1 MVQWTEKQLEA
12 IEYEGSDVLVAAAAG
27 SGKTTVLVERIIRKI
42 LDEKYSID
50 EILVAT
56 FTNMSA
62 RDMKDKIEKALRE
75 AYLEKR
81 DPRIY
86 EETLK
91 LKEAHISTLHSFCLH
106 LIQMHYNVIGLS
118 PDMRTLGDIETKIRL
133 ETVISNVLE
142 TYYKKSDDDFYAL
155 STMLST
161 DKSNDGLLGTIRDL
175 YYTAVA
181 SPDPYGFLEDN
192 RDQYIDVDRL
202 ESILA
207 GHNHNT
213 KLKLD
218 ALLSDLTLLKT
229 HYRTVTHE
237 SVKENQVLDAFD
249 SLEALIMT
257 AERALGD
264 VMQERPV
271 ELPAFGLKDGRSAFI
286 KNISDPDDK
295 EALLAVQKRVRD
307 RYNEIRNAPS
317 YDMDG
322 VKEELAPMNGAN
334 NVLVDIALE
343 VIRKFRQQKRTRNEM
358 DFSDYEHYALSI
370 LESGDGAIRER
381 YRRQFKEIMIDEY
394 QDINR
399 VQEAIIQALKT
410 GGEADGNL
418 FMVGDVKQSIYK
430 FRQADPSLFITKSER
445 FQAGGSGRLISL
457 NHNFRSRGEVLALT
471 NTVFEK
477 IMDKEVG
484 EISYDGTHRLVQGNY
499 LEAPPLPSECHI
511 IENKA
516 DHGGD
521 VEIKHIIDVVRDLV
535 KKGASYR
542 DIVILTRNTK
552 DNESYRKLLGE
563 ADLPVFVNNRS
574 GYLDTLEIRTMI
586 SILSIIDN
594 PLQDDHLVGVM
605 RLPMFDFSEDE
616 IARIRASVKTDYM
629 FEALIQYE
637 GQAVVMKK
645 IYEFRHALSKL
656 QEYARYMSV
665 PELIDEIYLEFSI
678 LEYFAGL
685 KGGVSRRANLN
696 GFIEKAR
703 EFEAMSH
710 LSLYEFI
717 SYIHRMINDGQ
728 DFGEENTVS
737 PDDDTLRVMTI
748 HSSKGLEFNYVI
760 YAGLYRQLN
769 MMDVSKK
776 VSVHPEG
783 GIAFK
788 QFIPEQLA
796 VLPSIHSEVSKKM
809 ILRELISEE
818 MRLVYVA
825 MTRAIDK
832 LIMPL
837 VYKEE
842 YKEKYAYEAGIINA
856 DDRLSIRSIQ
866 ELLAPIFVNERMDF
880 LKVEYV
886 DPPQEAEV
894 DFRRFASLD
903 DLEALKVPDNELL
916 KDRLFYKYPHQA
928 ETRTVFKES
937 VTEIKR
943 RNETPPDDSA
953 IIRHDR
959 TPNLRLPNFR
969 NETLD
974 APVFGTMMHQM
985 MMYVMNRI
993 DEISA
998 LDAETKTAYIGRLV
1012 EENTHE
1018 DMLITDAHRVKMIEN
1033 IHQFL
1038 NDGVMA
1044 ELLANQKSIHT
1055 EIPFIM
1061 NQKSI
1066 GYSSYDDQMVQGIMD
1081 ALLEMEGGYVI
1092 LDYKTDRVSHTGL
1105 TEEDLLR
1112 RYRTQM
1118 DIYRR
1123 SAMQTLGR
1131 DVTVYL
1137 YFFDYGAI
1145 KIEN

>member
-1 MVQWTEKQLEA
+1 MVQWTEQQLEA

-42 LDEKYSID
+42 LGQKYSID

-62 RDMKDKIEKALRE
+62 RDMKDKIEKALTK
-75 AYLEKR
+75 AYMENR
-81 DPRIY
+81 DPRIH
-86 EETLK
+86 EERLK

-106 LIQMHYNVIGLS
+106 LIQMHYNAAGLS
-118 PDMRTLGDIETKIRL
+118 PDMRTLGDIEMKLRL

-142 TYYKKSDDDFYAL
+142 SYYKQPDDGFYAI

-161 DKSNDGLLGTIRDL
+161 DKSNDGLLGTVRDL

-181 SPDPYGFLEDN
+181 SPDPYAFLEEN

-202 ESILA
+202 EAILSEHH
-207 GHNHNT
+207 HNM

-218 ALLSDLTLLKT
+218 ALGTDLTLLKT
-229 HYRTVTHE
+229 HYRTATHE
-237 SVKENQVLDAFD
+237 SIKETQVLDAFD

-257 AERALGD
+257 VERATGD
-264 VMQERPV
+264 VMADRTV
-271 ELPAFGLKDGRSAFI
+271 DLPAFGLKDGRSAFI

-295 EALLAVQKRVRD
+295 AALLAVQKRVRD
-307 RYNEIRNAPS
+307 RYNDIRNAPV
-317 YDMDG
+317 YDLDR
-322 VKEELAPMNGAN
+322 VKAELAPMNEAN
-334 NVLVDIALE
+334 NVLIDIALE
-343 VIRKFRQQKRTRNEM
+343 VIRKFRQQKRARNEM
-358 DFSDYEHYALSI
+358 DFSDYEHYALFI
-370 LESGDGAIRER
+370 LESQNGAIKER

-430 FRQADPSLFITKSER
+430 FRQADPTLFINKSER
-445 FQAGGSGRLISL
+445 FKQPGSGRLISL
-457 NHNFRSRGEVLALT
+457 NHNFRSRGEVLSLT

-484 EISYDGTHRLVQGNY
+484 EITYDDTHRLVQGNY
-499 LEAPPLPSECHI
+499 LDAPPMPSECHI
-511 IENKA
+511 IENKSE
-516 DHGGD
+516 HGGE
-521 VEIKHIIDVVRDLV
+521 VEIKHIISVVRDLV
-535 KKGASYR
+535 KKGVSYK
-542 DIVILTRNTK
+542 DIVILTRNTR

-586 SILSIIDN
+586 SVLSVVDN
-594 PLQDDHLVGVM
+594 PLQDDHLVGMM

-616 IARIRASVKTDYM
+616 IARIRAASKADYM
-629 FEALIQYE
+629 YEALVGHE
-637 GQAVVMKK
+637 GPAVIMKK
-645 IYEFRHALSKL
+645 IEGFRQALSTL

-717 SYIHRMINDGQ
+717 SYIHRMIDDGQ

-748 HSSKGLEFNYVI
+748 HASKGLEFNYVI
-760 YAGLYRQLN
+760 YAGLHRRLN
-769 MMDVSKK
+769 MMDISKK
-776 VSVHPEG
+776 VSVHPEA

-788 QFIPEQLA
+788 RFIPDRLA
-796 VLPSIHSEVSKKM
+796 VLPSIHSEVAGKQ

-837 VYKEE
+837 VYNDE

-866 ELLAPIFVNERMDF
+866 ELAAPIFVNEHMDS

-886 DPPQEAEV
+886 DPPEEDAA
-894 DFRRFASLD
+894 DYRRFATLG
-903 DLEALKVPDNELL
+903 DLESLKVPENELL
-916 KDRLFYKYPHQA
+916 KDRLFYEYPHKA

-959 TPNLRLPNFR
+959 TPNLRMPNFR
-969 NETLD
+969 NETMD

-985 MMYVMNRI
+985 MMHVMNRY
-993 DEISA
+993 EEMNVLGKA
-998 LDAETKTAYIGRLV
+998 EKDAFIRQLIMESTA
-1012 EENTHE
+1012 E
-1018 DMLITDAHRVKMIEN
+1018 DPLITDMHRTKMIEN
-1033 IHQFL
+1033 IHRFL
-1038 NDGVMA
+1038 ADNVMA
-1044 ELLANQKSIHT
+1044 ELLVNQQSIHT

-1061 NQKSI
+1061 NQKAI
-1066 GYSSYDDQMVQGIMD
+1066 GYSEYADQMVQGIMD
-1081 ALLEMEGGYVI
+1081 ALLEMEDGYVI
-1092 LDYKTDRVSHTGL
+1092 LDYKTDRVAGTGL
-1105 TEEDLLR
+1105 GEADLVD

-1123 SAMQTLGR
+1123 SAMQALGK

>member
-62 RDMKDKIEKALRE
+62 RDMKDKIEKALRK
-75 AYLEKR
+75 AFLEKR

-91 LKEAHISTLHSFCLH
+91 LKEAHISTLHSFCLY
-106 LIQMHYNVIGLS
+106 LIQMHYNTIGLS

-142 TYYKKSDDDFYAL
+142 SYYKKPDDDFHAL

-161 DKSNDGLLGTIRDL
+161 DKSNDGLLNTIRDL

-181 SPDPYGFLEDN
+181 SPDPYEFLERN

-202 ESILA
+202 EGILSD
-207 GHNHNT
+207 HNHNI

-218 ALLSDLTLLKT
+218 ALLTDLTLLRT

-249 SLEALIMT
+249 SLEAVIMT
-257 AERALGD
+257 VERATGD
-264 VMQERPV
+264 MMAGRPL

-286 KNISDPDDK
+286 KNIADPDEK
-295 EALLAVQKRVRD
+295 AALLAVQKRVRD
-307 RYNEIRNAPS
+307 RYNDIRNAPV
-317 YDMDG
+317 YDLDR
-322 VKEELAPMNGAN
+322 VKRELAPMNGYSN
-334 NVLVDIALE
+334 TLVDIGME
-343 VIRKFRQQKRTRNEM
+343 VIERFRQQKRARNEM

-370 LESGDGAIRER
+370 LESGDGAVKER

-445 FQAGGSGRLISL
+445 FRTPGSGRLISL

-484 EISYDGTHRLVQGNY
+484 EISYDETHRLVQGNY
-499 LEAPPLPSECHI
+499 LDAPPLASECHI
-511 IENKA
+511 IENKSEQ
-516 DHGGD
+516 GGD
-521 VEIKHIIDVVRDLV
+521 VEIRHIIDVVKDLAA
-535 KKGASYR
+535 KGVSYR
-542 DIVILTRNTK
+542 DIVILTRNTR
-552 DNESYRKLLGE
+552 DNESYRKLLSG

-586 SILSIIDN
+586 SILSVIDN
-594 PLQDDHLVGVM
+594 PLQDDHLVGMM

-616 IARIRASVKTDYM
+616 IARIRAASKSDYM
-629 FEALIQYE
+629 FEALVQYE
-637 GQAVVMKK
+637 GAAVVMKK
-645 IYEFRHALSKL
+645 IDAFRSALDTL

-685 KGGVSRRANLN
+685 RGGVSRRANLN

-703 EFEAMSH
+703 EFETMSH

-717 SYIHRMINDGQ
+717 TYIHRMIDDGQ

-748 HSSKGLEFNYVI
+748 HASKGLEFNYVI

-776 VSVHPEG
+776 VSVHPEE

-796 VLPSIHSEVSKKM
+796 VLPSIHSEVAKKM

-837 VYKEE
+837 VYNGE
-842 YKEKYAYEAGIINA
+842 YKEKYAYEPGIINA
-856 DDRLSIRSIQ
+856 DDRLSIRTIQ
-866 ELLAPIFVNERMDF
+866 DLVAPIFINEHMDF
-880 LKVEYV
+880 LAVEHIEPY
-886 DPPQEAEV
+886 EAQAP
-894 DFRRFASLD
+894 DYKRFASLD
-903 DLEALKVPDNELL
+903 DLESLKVPDNTLL
-916 KDRLFYKYPHQA
+916 KDRLFYKYPHQVQ
-928 ETRTVFKES
+928 TRTVFKES

-974 APVFGTMMHQM
+974 APIFGTMMHQM
-985 MMYVMNRI
+985 MMYVMNRYG
-993 DEISA
+993 EIRM
-998 LDAETKTAYIGRLV
+998 LDAGSRETYVENLV
-1012 EENTHE
+1012 AEHTVE
-1018 DMLITDAHRVKMIEN
+1018 DMLITDMHRAKMIEN
-1033 IHQFL
+1033 IHRFL
-1038 NDGVMA
+1038 NDAAMTD
-1044 ELLANQKSIHT
+1044 LLQSQKSIHT

-1061 NQKSI
+1061 NQKAI
-1066 GYSSYDDQMVQGIMD
+1066 GYSAFNDQMVQGIMD
-1081 ALLEMEGGYVI
+1081 ALLEMEDGYVI
-1092 LDYKTDRVSHTGL
+1092 IDYKTDRVSHTGL
-1105 TEEDLLR
+1105 TEADLVN

-1123 SAMQTLGR
+1123 SAMQALGK
-1131 DVTVYL
+1131 DVSVYL

>member
-1 MVQWTEKQLEA
+1 MVQWTNKQLEA

-42 LDEKYSID
+42 LEEKYSID
-50 EILVAT
+50 EVLVAT

-62 RDMKDKIEKALRE
+62 RDMKEKIEKALRT
-75 AYLEKR
+75 AFLEKR

-86 EETLK
+86 EESLK

-118 PDMRTLGDIETKIRL
+118 PDMRTLGDIEMKLRL
-133 ETVISNVLE
+133 ENVISSVLE
-142 TYYKKSDDDFYAL
+142 SYYMAPDEDFRFV

-161 DKSNDGLLGTIRDL
+161 DKSNDGLLGAIRDL

-181 SPDPYGFLEDN
+181 SPDPEGFLEGN

-202 ESILA
+202 EGILSD
-207 GHNHNT
+207 HNHNLR
-213 KLKLD
+213 LKLD
-218 ALLSDLTLLKT
+218 ALAADLGQLRI
-229 HYRTVTHE
+229 HYRTAVHE
-237 SVKENQVLDAFD
+237 SIKENQVLDAYD
-249 SLEALIMT
+249 ALESAVMSV
-257 AERALGD
+257 ERASGD
-264 VMQERPV
+264 VMEGRPV
-271 ELPAFGLKDGRSAFI
+271 ELPAFALKDGRSAFI
-286 KNISDPDDK
+286 KNIADQGDK
-295 EALLAVQKRVRD
+295 EALLAVHKRVRD
-307 RYNEIRNAPS
+307 RYNEVRDAPA
-317 YDMDG
+317 YDLAR
-322 VKEELAPMNGAN
+322 VKAELAPMNGAN
-334 NVLVDIALE
+334 NALIDIALK
-343 VIRKFRQQKRTRNEM
+343 VIERFRQQKRGRNEM
-358 DFSDYEHYALSI
+358 DFSDYEHYALAI
-370 LESGDGAIRER
+370 LNAGDGAVGER

-410 GGEADGNL
+410 GGESDGNL

-445 FQAGGSGRLISL
+445 FKTGGSGRLISL
-457 NHNFRSRGEVLALT
+457 NHNFRSRGEVLGLT

-477 IMDKEVG
+477 IMDREVG
-484 EISYDGTHRLVQGNY
+484 EIAYDDTHRLVQGNY
-499 LEAPPLPSECHI
+499 LEEAPLPSECHI

-516 DHGGD
+516 EYGGD
-521 VEIKHIIDVVRDLV
+521 AEIKHIIDVVRDLV
-535 KKGASYR
+535 RKGAEYR
-542 DIVILTRNTK
+542 DIVILTRNTR
-552 DNESYRKLLGE
+552 DNESYRRLLGE
-563 ADLPVFVNNRS
+563 AELPVFVNNRS

-586 SILSIIDN
+586 SILSVIDN
-594 PLQDDHLVGVM
+594 PLQDDHLVGMM
-605 RLPMFDFSEDE
+605 RLPMFGFSEDE
-616 IARIRASVKTDYM
+616 IARIRASSDADYM
-629 FEALIQYE
+629 YGALTGYD
-637 GQAVVMKK
+637 GPAVVMKK
-645 IYEFRHALSKL
+645 IHEFRDALRSL

-685 KGGVSRRANLN
+685 AGGISRRANLN

-717 SYIHRMINDGQ
+717 SYIHRMIDDGQ

-748 HSSKGLEFNYVI
+748 HASKGLEFNYVI
-760 YAGLYRQLN
+760 YAGLHRRLN
-769 MMDVSKK
+769 MMDISKK
-776 VSVHPEG
+776 ISVHPEE
-783 GIAFK
+783 GIAMKRFL
-788 QFIPEQLA
+788 PEALA
-796 VLPSIHSEVSKKM
+796 VMPSIHSEVAARQ

-837 VYKEE
+837 VYKGE
-842 YKEKYAYEAGIINA
+842 YKEKYSYEPGLINA
-856 DDRLSIRSIQ
+856 DDRLNARTIQ
-866 ELLAPIFVNERMDF
+866 DLIAPIFINEEMPF
-880 LKVEYV
+880 LTVEHV
-886 DPPQEAEV
+886 EPPEETGT
-894 DFRRFASLD
+894 DDRRYASLAE
-903 DLEALKVPDNELL
+903 LEGLKVPDNELL
-916 KDRLFYKYPHQA
+916 KERLFYKYPHQA

-953 IIRHDR
+953 VIRHDR

-974 APVFGTMMHQM
+974 APVFGTVMHQM
-985 MMYVMNRI
+985 MMHMMNRYEEVRGLG
-993 DEISA
+993 DRERA
-998 LDAETKTAYIGRLV
+998 DYVRRLV
-1012 EENTHE
+1012 EDNTQE
-1018 DMLITDAHRVKMIEN
+1018 DMLITDMHREKMVEN
-1033 IHQFL
+1033 IEQFL
-1038 NDGVMA
+1038 SDSVMSG
-1044 ELLANQKSIHT
+1044 LLARQESIHT

-1061 NQKSI
+1061 NQKAI
-1066 GYSSYDDQMVQGIMD
+1066 GYSAYEDQMVQGIMD
-1081 ALLEMEGGYVI
+1081 ALLEIDGSYVI
-1092 LDYKTDRVSHTGL
+1092 LDYKTDRVAGTGL
-1105 TEEDLLR
+1105 GPSDLVE

-1123 SAMQTLGR
+1123 SAMQALGK

>member
-1 MVQWTEKQLEA
+1 MVQWTDKQLEA

-62 RDMKDKIEKALRE
+62 RDMKDKIEKALRK
-75 AYLEKR
+75 AFLEKR

-91 LKEAHISTLHSFCLH
+91 LKEAHISTLHSFCLY
-106 LIQMHYNVIGLS
+106 LIQMHYNAIGLS
-118 PDMRTLGDIETKIRL
+118 PDMRTLGDIEMKIRL

-142 TYYKKSDDDFYAL
+142 SYYKDPDDDFHAV

-161 DKSNDGLLGTIRDL
+161 DKSNDGLLGTVRDL

-181 SPDPYGFLEDN
+181 SPDPYEFLERN

-202 ESILA
+202 EGILA
-207 GHNHNT
+207 DYTHNIR
-213 KLKLD
+213 LKLD
-218 ALLSDLTLLKT
+218 ALASDLTLLRT

-237 SVKENQVLDAFD
+237 SIKENQLLDAFD

-257 AERALGD
+257 VERASGG
-264 VMQERPV
+264 MMAERPV
-271 ELPAFGLKDGRSAFI
+271 ELPAFGLKDGRSSFI
-286 KNISDPDDK
+286 RNISDPDDK

-307 RYNEIRNAPS
+307 RYNDIRDAPV
-317 YDMDG
+317 YDLDR
-322 VKEELAPMNGAN
+322 VKAELAPMNGAN

-343 VIRKFRQQKRTRNEM
+343 VIRKFRQQKRARNEM
-358 DFSDYEHYALSI
+358 DFSDYEHYALAI
-370 LESGDGAIRER
+370 LESRDGAVKER
-381 YRRQFKEIMIDEY
+381 YRSQFKEIMIDEY

-410 GGEADGNL
+410 GGESDGNL

-445 FQAGGSGRLISL
+445 FKEPGHGRLISL
-457 NHNFRSRGEVLALT
+457 NHNFRSRREVLGLT

-484 EISYDGTHRLVQGNY
+484 EISYDATHRLVQGNY
-499 LEAPPLPSECHI
+499 LEAPPLQSECHI
-511 IENKA
+511 IENKSE
-516 DHGGD
+516 HGGD
-521 VEIKHIIDVVRDLV
+521 VEIKHIINVVRDLV
-535 KKGASYR
+535 RKGVSYR
-542 DIVILTRNTK
+542 DIVILTRNTR

-586 SILSIIDN
+586 SILSVIDN
-594 PLQDDHLVGVM
+594 PLQDDHLVGMM

-616 IARIRASVKTDYM
+616 IARIRASSQADYM
-629 FEALIQYE
+629 YEALIEFE
-637 GQAVVMKK
+637 GPAVAMKK
-645 IYEFRHALSKL
+645 IHEFKAALGTL

-665 PELIDEIYLEFSI
+665 PELIDEIYLEFSV

-685 KGGVSRRANLN
+685 AGGISRRANLN

-703 EFEAMSH
+703 EFESMSH

-748 HSSKGLEFNYVI
+748 HASKGLEFNYVI
-760 YAGLYRQLN
+760 YAGMYRKLN
-769 MMDVSKK
+769 MMDISKK
-776 VSVHPEG
+776 VSVHPEA

-788 QFIPEQLA
+788 RFVPEALA
-796 VLPSIHSEVSKKM
+796 VMPSIHSEVLGKL

-837 VYKEE
+837 VYNAE
-842 YKEKYAYEAGIINA
+842 YKEKYAYEPGVINA

-866 ELLAPIFVNERMDF
+866 ELVAPIFVNEDIPF

-886 DPPQEAEV
+886 DSPEAEEA
-894 DFRRFASLD
+894 DFRRFASLA
-903 DLEALKVPDNELL
+903 DLESLKVPDNELL
-916 KDRLFYKYPHQA
+916 KDRLFYQYPHQA

-985 MMYVMNRI
+985 MMYIMNRYEEI
-993 DEISA
+993 RGLDDEEQA
-998 LDAETKTAYIGRLV
+998 AYISRLV
-1012 EENTHE
+1012 EESTAE
-1018 DMLITDAHRVKMIEN
+1018 DVLITDMHRTRMIGN

-1038 NDGVMA
+1038 GDGVMG
-1044 ELLANQKSIHT
+1044 EVLGQQRSIHT

-1061 NQKSI
+1061 NQKAI
-1066 GYSSYDDQMVQGIMD
+1066 GYSQYGDQMVQGIMD
-1081 ALLEMEGGYVI
+1081 ALLEMDDGYVI
-1092 LDYKTDRVSHTGL
+1092 LDYKTDRVAGTGL
-1105 TEEDLLR
+1105 TEADLVN

-1118 DIYRR
+1118 DIYRL
-1123 SAMQTLGR
+1123 SAMQALGK